1 MKWQK
6 HKLSL
11 FLAASYLLIFLVSVV
26 VAYNSV
32 ASETAPDW
40 IRENTLALRCGFCG
54 GLGGLIYLFRAI
66 YLRSCVHD
74 DWDGGWM
81 PWYIIR
87 PIVSVL
93 CGLVA
98 FIFLSAG
105 LIILDGSRPEDASE
119 FGFYALAILAGLNV
133 DRFVG
138 RVEEVGKSVFGI
150 EKSRTSERS
159 EKEEDESK
167 KSSRPKKTRSPN

>member
-1 MKWQK
+1 
-6 HKLSL
+6 
-11 FLAASYLLIFLVSVV
+11 
-26 VAYNSV
+26 
-32 ASETAPDW
+32 
-40 IRENTLALRCGFCG
+40 
-54 GLGGLIYLFRAI
+54 
-66 YLRSCVHD
+66 
-74 DWDGGWM
+74 M